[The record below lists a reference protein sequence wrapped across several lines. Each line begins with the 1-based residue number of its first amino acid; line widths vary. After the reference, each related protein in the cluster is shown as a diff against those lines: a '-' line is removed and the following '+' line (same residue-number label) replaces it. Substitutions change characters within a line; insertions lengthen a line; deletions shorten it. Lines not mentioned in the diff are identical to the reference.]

1 MDFIQRLF
9 ESGGP
14 VMWPLLLCSLVSVT
28 ITFERMFFWWGERH
42 SHEAE
47 LVDKV
52 FALTEQG
59 EYLQAME
66 VDGYSSAIVR
76 VLVKGLAERE
86 HGLSEAM
93 QIEAD
98 NQIERMKQG
107 LVMLDTIV
115 TVAPLLGI
123 LGTVLGIIES
133 FDLLGA
139 RGIEDP
145 KAVTGGIAQ
154 ALITTAAGLSVAI
167 VSLLSFN
174 YFMEAVRSFASKLEK
189 TATRFEVAY
198 RKSRGIKK

>member
-1 MDFIQRLF
+1 
-9 ESGGP
+9 
-14 VMWPLLLCSLVSVT
+14 MWPLLLCSLVSIT
-28 ITFERMFFWWGERH
+28 IALERILFWWGERH

-47 LVDKV
+47 LVEKV
-52 FALTEQG
+52 FSLTERG
-59 EYLQAME
+59 EYGQAME
-66 VDGYSSAIVR
+66 VDGYSSALVR
-76 VLVKGLAERE
+76 VLVKGLAERD

-93 QIEAD
+93 QIEAE
-98 NQIERMKQG
+98 NQIDRMKQG
-107 LVMLDTIV
+107 LAVLDTIV
-115 TVAPLLGI
+115 TMAPLLGI

-167 VSLLSFN
+167 VTLIPFN
-174 YFMEAVRSFASKLEK
+174 YFMETVKRATGKLEN

-198 RKSRGIKK
+198 RRSRGIKK